1 MRIEQAILS
10 NLIHSEEYCR
20 KVVPHLK
27 RDYFSDRKE
36 AAIASL
42 LIKFFEDYNTPAS
55 PEVAQIEIG
64 NLPGFTDKEI
74 PEMQELIKMLDKP
87 EPNQEWLVTQTEKF
101 CKDRAVYNAILSSIK
116 IIDGRDKNLQQDAI
130 PSILSDAL
138 SVCFD
143 NHVGHDYIDDAS
155 SRYDYYHRVE
165 EKVPFDLDMFNKIT
179 KGGLSKKTLN
189 ICLAGTGVGK
199 SLFMCH
205 VAAGA
210 LSAGRNVLY
219 ITMEMAEERIA
230 ERIDANLLNL
240 TMDELKVVDR
250 DIFETRIDKIAKKT
264 QGHLIVKE
272 YPTASAHAGHFRALL
287 EELKL
292 KREFKPD
299 IVMIDY
305 LNICSSQRMK
315 QGGSVNSYTYIKAI
329 AEELRGLA
337 VEYNVPIVSATQTT
351 RSGFTNSDPGL
362 EDTSESFGLPAT
374 ADFMFA
380 LVSNEELEQLN
391 QIIVK
396 QLKNRYNDP
405 NYYKRFIIGVDRSK
419 MKLYDVEISAQAGLA
434 DAGHMKDDD
443 KPMFDK
449 SDFGKRLHSSSE
461 GFSGFKF

>member
-10 NLIHSEEYCR
+10 NLIQNEEYCR

-27 RDYFSDRKE
+27 RDYFADRKE

-42 LIKFFEDYNTPAS
+42 LITFFEKYNKPAS
-55 PEVAQIEIG
+55 LEILAIEIG
-64 NLPGFTDKEI
+64 NLTGLTDKEI
-74 PEMQELIKMLDKP
+74 PEMQEYAKQLTNN
-87 EPNQEWLVTQTEKF
+87 EPNQEWLITNTEKF
-101 CKDRAVYNAILSSIK
+101 CKDRAVYNAILKSIK
-116 IIDGRDKNLQQDAI
+116 IIDGNDKVNTQDSI

-138 SVCFD
+138 AVCFD
-143 NHVGHDYIDDAS
+143 NHVGHDYIEDADA
-155 SRYDYYHRVE
+155 RFDYYHRVE
-165 EKVPFDLDMFNKIT
+165 EKVAFDLDMFNKIT

-210 LSAGRNVLY
+210 LMQNKNVLY

-230 ERIDANLLNL
+230 ERIDANLLNI
-240 TMDELKVVDR
+240 TMDELKVIDR
-250 DIFETRIDKIAKKT
+250 DIFDSRLDKIAKKT

-287 EELKL
+287 EELKM
-292 KREFKPD
+292 KREFMPE
-299 IVMIDY
+299 IIMIDY
-305 LNICSSQRMK
+305 LNICASQRLKM
-315 QGGSVNSYTYIKAI
+315 GANVNSYTYVKTI

-337 VEYNVPIVSATQTT
+337 VEYNVPIISATQTT

-380 LVSNEELEQLN
+380 LVSNEELEALN

-405 NYYKRFIIGVDRSK
+405 NYYKRFVIGVDRAK
-419 MKLYDVEISAQAGLA
+419 MKLYDVEVSAQEGLS
-434 DAGHMKDDD
+434 DSGSKDD
-443 KPMFDK
+443 KPLFDK
-449 SDFGKRLHSSSE
+449 SDFGKRIHNES
-461 GFSGFKF
+461 FNGFKF